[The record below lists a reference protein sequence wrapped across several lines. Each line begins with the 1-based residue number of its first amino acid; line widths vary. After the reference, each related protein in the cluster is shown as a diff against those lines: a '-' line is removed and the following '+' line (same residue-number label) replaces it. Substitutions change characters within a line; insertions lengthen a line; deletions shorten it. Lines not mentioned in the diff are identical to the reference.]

1 MEQPAA
7 RPRRGDER
15 HYNVALVGLGHRG
28 YKTHFQNILGS
39 RSETIVAACDM
50 NATTRSSFSSKHP
63 DVPVFASLQELL
75 AECRPDFAIVC
86 VPHQFHLQCVEL
98 LSSVGIPVLKEKP
111 AADSQSQFDQLLHM
125 PVKIGVAFQKR
136 FEPRYVQL
144 EKLLPLVGDVASFR
158 AVLAMNIKD
167 LDATWRANT
176 GVGVTEDLGCHLLN
190 IIVSLFGRPSS
201 LVAHQ
206 VDSVRQF
213 QTYSGDDISNI
224 IMHWKSSSIIGH
236 VHLSRVAHRAEESIT
251 ITGTN
256 GTLRLEGN
264 KVVMLDISGSQV
276 LEMVDTTSK
285 RTIIGAM
292 HRKFGDYATGRAT
305 EYPGSLGSLADT
317 VAVGE
322 AIKQSFA
329 THQTQDLPPVSETS
343 VASLDGAHH
352 VWPLITSESTDAV
365 VKQSLSSLSIYDR
378 SNIYQVFEDR
388 WQKMHGLKHALTC
401 SSGTIAIFHM
411 FEALDLRPGDE
422 ILCPVYTFF
431 ATATPMLQY
440 GAVPVFCDALPNGNI
455 DPLEILNKSTPKTKA
470 VIITHMWGLPCD
482 MPKIME
488 NAEKVNG
495 GIKVLEDCSHAH
507 GASIG
512 DRLVGTWGH
521 MAAWS
526 LQAKKNVTGGQAGV
540 FATNDTDFYAH
551 AILHGHF
558 NKRAKQEV
566 PQHHRLRKFWL
577 TGLGLNLRAHPLA
590 IALANQQL
598 DNLPSWMTH
607 REKYATSLA
616 KKLSAIPFL
625 SMPTS
630 TKNPQ
635 HKHAWYAFV
644 MQFRA
649 EKAPRDLSREQ
660 FVKALEAHGLSEV
673 DIPRSTGLLNELPIF
688 SHTHE
693 AIPRYGDGAWHDPQP
708 NDLFPTALAF
718 YERAIKLPMWATPA
732 DWPIVEHY
740 GNTFV
745 KVAEDLLGRE
755 IPRKA
760 TRMQAGPDRLVDTQR
775 SMMVRAKL

>member
-1 MEQPAA
+1 MSPWLDWAIVATRRISRISWPAA
-7 RPRRGDER
+7 PKQSSPRVTWMPPRGPPSPP
-15 HYNVALVGLGHRG
+15 
-28 YKTHFQNILGS
+28 NIP
-39 RSETIVAACDM
+39 T
-50 NATTRSSFSSKHP
+50 F
-63 DVPVFASLQELL
+63 PVFASLQELL
-75 AECRPDFAIVC
+75 AECTPDFALVC
-86 VPHQFHLQCVEL
+86 VPHQFHLQCVQL

-111 AADSQSQFDQLLHM
+111 AADSQSQFDQLLEM

-158 AVLAMNIKD
+158 AVLTMNIKD

-176 GVGVTEDLGCHLLN
+176 GVGVTEDLGCHPLN
-190 IIVSLFGRPSS
+190 IIVWLFGRPTS

-213 QTYSGDDISNI
+213 QTCSGDDVSNSVV
-224 IMHWKSSSIIGH
+224 HWKSSSIVGH
-236 VHLSRVAHRAEESIT
+236 VHLSRVAHTAEESIT

-256 GTLRLEGN
+256 GTLRLDGD
-264 KVVMLDISGSQV
+264 KVVMLDISGSQL

-285 RTIIGAM
+285 RTIIGTM
-292 HRKFGDYATGRAT
+292 HRKLGDYATGRAT

-322 AIKQSFA
+322 AIQKPFA
-329 THQTQDLPPVSETS
+329 THQTQDLPAVSPTS
-343 VASLDGAHH
+343 VASLNGVHH

-365 VKQSLSSLSIYDR
+365 VKQTLSSLSIYDR

-388 WQKMHGLKHALTC
+388 WQEMHGLKHALTC
-401 SSGTIAIFHM
+401 SSGTIAIFHWTSGQETKY
-411 FEALDLRPGDE
+411 FALSIPSSLP
-422 ILCPVYTFF
+422 
-431 ATATPMLQY
+431 TPILQY
-440 GAVPVFCDALPNGNI
+440 GAIPVFCDALSNGNI
-455 DPLEILNKSTPKTKA
+455 GPSEILNKATPKTRA
-470 VIITHMWGLPCD
+470 VVVTHMWGLPCD
-482 MPKIME
+482 VPKVME
-488 NAEKVNG
+488 NAQKVNG

-521 MAAWS
+521 MSAWS

-540 FATNDTDFYAH
+540 CATNDTDYYAH

-558 NKRAKQEV
+558 NKRAKQDSTTATP
-566 PQHHRLRKFWL
+566 PQEIL
-577 TGLGLNLRAHPLA
+577 PSS
-590 IALANQQL
+590 
-598 DNLPSWMTH
+598 PSWMTH
-607 REKYATSLA
+607 REKYATYLA
-616 KKLSAIPFL
+616 KKLAAIPFL

-630 TKNPQ
+630 TKSPQ

-649 EKAPRDLSREQ
+649 EKAPPDLSREQ

-673 DIPRSTGLLNELPIF
+673 DIPRSTGLLNELPMF

-693 AIPRYGDGAWHDPQP
+693 ATPRYGDGPWHDPQP
-708 NDLFPTALAF
+708 NEMFPTALAF

-732 DWPIVEHY
+732 D
-740 GNTFV
+740 
-745 KVAEDLLGRE
+745 
-755 IPRKA
+755 
-760 TRMQAGPDRLVDTQR
+760 
-775 SMMVRAKL
+775 

>member
-1 MEQPAA
+1 MQQPSP
-7 RPRRGDER
+7 RTRRGDER

-28 YKTHFQNILGS
+28 YKTHFQNILAS

-50 NATTRSSFSSKHP
+50 DATTRSSFSSKHP
-63 DVPVFASLQELL
+63 DVPSLCFPTR
-75 AECRPDFAIVC
+75 AAGRI
-86 VPHQFHLQCVEL
+86 
-98 LSSVGIPVLKEKP
+98 VGIPVLKEKP
-111 AADSQSQFDQLLHM
+111 AADSQSQFDQLLEM

-158 AVLAMNIKD
+158 AVLTMNIKD

-176 GVGVTEDLGCHLLN
+176 GVGVTEDLGCHPLN
-190 IIVSLFGRPSS
+190 IIVWLFGRPTS

-213 QTYSGDDISNI
+213 QTCSGDDVSNI
-224 IMHWKSSSIIGH
+224 VVHWKSSSIVGH
-236 VHLSRVAHRAEESIT
+236 VHLSRVAHTAEESIT

-256 GTLRLEGN
+256 GTLRLDGD
-264 KVVMLDISGSQV
+264 KVVMLDISGSQL

-285 RTIIGAM
+285 RTIIGTM
-292 HRKFGDYATGRAT
+292 HRKLGDYATGRAT

-322 AIKQSFA
+322 AIQKPFA
-329 THQTQDLPPVSETS
+329 THQTQDLPAVSPTS
-343 VASLDGAHH
+343 VASLNGVHH

-365 VKQSLSSLSIYDR
+365 VKQTLSSLSIYDR

-388 WQKMHGLKHALTC
+388 WQEMHGLKHALTC

-431 ATATPMLQY
+431 ATATPILQY
-440 GAVPVFCDALPNGNI
+440 GAIPVFCDALSNGNI
-455 DPLEILNKSTPKTKA
+455 GPSEILNKATPKTRA
-470 VIITHMWGLPCD
+470 VVVTHMWGLPCD
-482 MPKIME
+482 VPKVME
-488 NAEKVNG
+488 NAQKVNG

-521 MAAWS
+521 MSAWS

-540 FATNDTDFYAH
+540 FATNDTDYYAH

-558 NKRAKQEV
+558 NKRAKQD
-566 PQHHRLRKFWL
+566 K
-577 TGLGLNLRAHPLA
+577 
-590 IALANQQL
+590 
-598 DNLPSWMTH
+598 
-607 REKYATSLA
+607 
-616 KKLSAIPFL
+616 
-625 SMPTS
+625 
-630 TKNPQ
+630 
-635 HKHAWYAFV
+635 
-644 MQFRA
+644 
-649 EKAPRDLSREQ
+649 KAPPDLSREQ

-673 DIPRSTGLLNELPIF
+673 DIPRSTGLLNELPMF

-693 AIPRYGDGAWHDPQP
+693 ATPRYGDGPWHDPQP
-708 NDLFPTALAF
+708 NEMFPTALAF

-732 DWPIVEHY
+732 D
-740 GNTFV
+740 
-745 KVAEDLLGRE
+745 
-755 IPRKA
+755 
-760 TRMQAGPDRLVDTQR
+760 
-775 SMMVRAKL
+775 